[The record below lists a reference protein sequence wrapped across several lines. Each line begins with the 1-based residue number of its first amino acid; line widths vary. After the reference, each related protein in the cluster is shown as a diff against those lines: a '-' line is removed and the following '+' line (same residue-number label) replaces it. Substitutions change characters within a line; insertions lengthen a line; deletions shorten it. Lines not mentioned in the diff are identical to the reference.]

1 MVARWK
7 NRPDYSS
14 MIEPLLALI
23 MALLASSIGEE
34 LAKESTPLGK

>member
-23 MALLASSIGEE
+23 MALSASIGEE